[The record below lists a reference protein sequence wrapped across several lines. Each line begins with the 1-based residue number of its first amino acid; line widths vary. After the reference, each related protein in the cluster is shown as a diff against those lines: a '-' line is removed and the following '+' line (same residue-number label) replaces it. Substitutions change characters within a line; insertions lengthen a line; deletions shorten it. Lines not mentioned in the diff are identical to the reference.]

1 MPHTTPLLNRR
12 RTVLPALLLL
22 LILLPAC
29 GQDATRPAQPDGPP
43 RAAFHG
49 LGQEP
54 GWLLDIHPSGELRFA
69 WDYGQREL
77 VVPSPPP
84 SWEPGARVYS
94 SYTEHGPLEVR
105 ISEEPCHDVMSGK
118 PFPATVKVRLDG
130 QTYTGCGRQQQG

>member
-1 MPHTTPLLNRR
+1 MPHTTPPLHRR

-77 VVPSPPP
+77 IVPSPPP
-84 SWEPGARVYS
+84 STTSTIGSGRVS
-94 SYTEHGPLEVR
+94 SIIDDATLDAAIGRLGIPNPDRERPRLSAGVGRSLPR
-105 ISEEPCHDVMSGK
+105 GS
-118 PFPATVKVRLDG
+118 PA
-130 QTYTGCGRQQQG
+130 